1 MTAPPSASGEVIRGL
16 TLTTNYGSS
25 SRDWRW
31 CQHVVADLF
40 ISLVDPPKLLQFF
53 SSFTFCLPERQQG
66 IPPIQMITF
75 RCLLTNLLLHEHP
88 NQRVQ
93 LKWSKGLRIG
103 MMGFT
108 WWQGKER
115 KKVIKGRPVPVL
127 VLANPSMHGY
137 IVQDRRTTPS
147 VYSSSF
153 LNI

>member
-1 MTAPPSASGEVIRGL
+1 MTAPSASGEVIRGL

-31 CQHVVADLF
+31 CQHVVANLF

-75 RCLLTNLLLHEHP
+75 RCLLTNLFLHEHP
-88 NQRVQ
+88 NQCVQ

-108 WWQGKER
+108 WWQGKE
-115 KKVIKGRPVPVL
+115 KK
-127 VLANPSMHGY
+127 SH
-137 IVQDRRTTPS
+137 QRTTSTRASSCQPINAWLYCS
-147 VYSSSF
+147 RPAYYS
-153 LNI
+153 LRL